1 MNSAFTKVTSSQ
13 TKKPLSRVPDS
24 FVEALKDIGA
34 NTAHTVK
41 SNATAAG
48 RTILDQFTGRIS
60 DTQAPPLPPTPDF
73 MPWQKQLE
81 EERHL
86 RLEQQRAFE
95 QKRRHD
101 HLVFSQ
107 KELSR
112 QQEIKALQQQLQQL
126 VEETQDLGQE
136 IEVAVQ
142 QQIVNPGTYHINF
155 FEKLRQFI
163 KLMRQKIHDSA
174 TWLAAFNHRAKAKG
188 YWGQVTTS
196 GTKFML
202 SQERY
207 MVTQTG

>member
-1 MNSAFTKVTSSQ
+1 MNQSLTRSSQ
-13 TKKPLSRVPDS
+13 NSSKKPLARVPDS

-41 SNATAAG
+41 SNAAAAG
-48 RTILDQFTGRIS
+48 RNILDQFTSRLA
-60 DTQAPPLPPTPDF
+60 DTQQPFPSTPDV
-73 MPWQKQLE
+73 MPWQRQLE
-81 EERHL
+81 EERRL
-86 RLEQQRAFE
+86 RLEQQRIFE
-95 QKRRHD
+95 QKRRQD
-101 HLVFSQ
+101 HLIFSQ

-136 IEVAVQ
+136 IEIAVQ
-142 QQIVNPGTYHINF
+142 QQIVNPGTYHVNF

-174 TWLAAFNHRAKAKG
+174 TWLAAFNHRAHAKG